1 MEFSVPKG
9 PKIYTNNLTNFLGV
23 DFTSIIPDAYHGS
36 NIKNVINNNGQIE
49 TRPGYEQIGNTFAG
63 KINGVWNIDAS
74 SNIFIVHA
82 GTKLYET
89 NDTFTEIVELF
100 TEMADVISQGVYVNN
115 KLVIFDG
122 TRAIIY
128 GKFGETWSAGYLDTK
143 GYIPT
148 TVISRN
154 PDGTSGTIYE
164 DINLI
169 QAYRINS
176 FLPDGTSITYK
187 LQSSFDNEIPTATI
201 LNSDGTITEFDIA
214 SFDKDAGT
222 VTFNT
227 IPPVSPVPGRDSV
240 FIKFKV
246 TNSELTNY
254 INKCTILTT
263 YGYDGNNNRLF
274 VTGNPDYPNI
284 DWFSEIEDATYF
296 PINNYTKIGFEPII
310 NYLRLNDGT
319 LAIQKKI
326 SDTDATVY
334 YRTSAILNDKEV
346 FPINDGVK
354 SIGCIGKYANANL
367 LNDPLT
373 LTNVGVYGIIGS
385 NYEENFAME
394 RSYYVNKKLLEESN
408 LENAIAIV
416 YKNKYY
422 LAINN
427 KVYIADSKFR
437 TKVQQNANSDYEY
450 EWFYWDNVPVRIWF
464 IYNDELYFGTSTGKI
479 YKFNKSCLD
488 DTIPIEAYYETGFL
502 DLGSIIETKTIKE
515 ITLITK
521 PEKKLEIELGYVIDD
536 ESGIIIN
543 KIFEPSTFP
552 GIIQEK
558 NQVKRTMYVK
568 FYMKNNTGNKM
579 NFCQLGIKYIY
590 AGRYKGD

>member
-9 PKIYTNNLTNFLGV
+9 PKIYTTNLINFLGV

-36 NIKNVINNNGQIE
+36 NIKNVINTNGKIE
-49 TRPGYEQIGNTFAG
+49 TRPGYAQIGNTFSG

-74 SNIFIVHA
+74 SNIFIIHV
-82 GTKLYET
+82 GTKLYES
-89 NDTFTEIVELF
+89 NDTFTETVELF
-100 TEMADVISQGVYVNN
+100 TGMSDTISQGAYINN

-122 TRAIIY
+122 NRAIIY
-128 GKFGETWSAGYLDTK
+128 GKFGESWSAGYLDTK

-148 TVISRN
+148 TIISRN
-154 PDGTSGTIYE
+154 PDGTNGTVYE

-169 QAYRINS
+169 QSYRINS
-176 FLPDGTSITYK
+176 FLSDGTSTVYK
-187 LQSSFDNEIPTATI
+187 LESAYDNEIPTVTK
-201 LNSDGTITEFDIA
+201 LTSEGTIVELTVQ
-214 SFDKDAGT
+214 SFDNSVGT
-222 VTFNT
+222 VTFASA
-227 IPPVSPVPGRDSV
+227 PEVSPVSGRDNI

-246 TNSELTNY
+246 TNTELVNY

-274 VTGNPDYPNI
+274 ITGNPTYPNI
-284 DWFSEIEDATYF
+284 DWFSQLDDVTYF
-296 PINNYTKIGFEPII
+296 PSGNYTKVGFEPII

-319 LAIQKKI
+319 LAIQKKV

-346 FPINDGVK
+346 FPIDDGVK
-354 SIGCIGKYANANL
+354 TIGCIGKYANANL

-373 LTNVGVYGIIGS
+373 LTSEGVYGIIGS
-385 NYEENFAME
+385 NYDENFAME
-394 RSYYVNKKLLEESN
+394 RSYYVNKKLLAETN
-408 LENAIAIV
+408 LENAIGIV

-422 LAINN
+422 LGINN
-427 KVYIADSKFR
+427 HVYIADSRFR

-464 IYNDELYFGTSTGKI
+464 IYNNELYFGTSTGKI
-479 YKFNKSCLD
+479 YKFNDTCLD
-488 DTIPIEAYYETGFL
+488 ITTPIDCYYETGFL

-521 PEKKLEIELGYVIDD
+521 PDDGLTIELGYIIDD
-536 ESGIIIN
+536 ETGVIIN
-543 KIFEPSTFP
+543 KTFEASTFP

-558 NQVKRTMYVK
+558 NQIKRTMYIK
-568 FYMKNNTGNKM
+568 FYMKNNTDKKM
-579 NFCQLGIKYIY
+579 NFCQLGLKYIF